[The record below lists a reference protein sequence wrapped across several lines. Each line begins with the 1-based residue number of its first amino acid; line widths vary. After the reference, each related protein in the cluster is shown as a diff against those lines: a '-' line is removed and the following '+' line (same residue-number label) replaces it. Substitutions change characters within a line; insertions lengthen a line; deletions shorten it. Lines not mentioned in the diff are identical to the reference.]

1 MGLTLIY
8 TSGNYWR
15 RNSPQPDK
23 NDKMSTAVKQFH
35 EEEAIGKTYDLQVAR
50 RLLKYLKPYIRI
62 LIPALL
68 LTLALNLLGV
78 LQPKF
83 TQYAIDWYIL
93 PGKLDGLSLLV
104 LLYVGVQFFRLVFSY
119 FQAILL
125 NTVGQYVMFD
135 IRRELYDKLQ
145 HQEIAYYDRN
155 PVGRIMTRLT
165 TDVDALNE
173 LFTQGVTDL
182 LGDLVMIVAIISMM
196 MWMDPL
202 LTLVTLLT
210 VPMLFAATTWFRKGA
225 RRGYDMVRT
234 RIARINAFLQEHFA
248 GAQTVQIFNAE
259 IKSLNKFRKINDEH
273 RRANLDTIFYY
284 AVFFPLVDFIG
295 AVGIA
300 LIIWYGGYRVMQ
312 NTPGNTVLTLGALVA
327 FIQYSGFLFQ
337 PIRDISDK
345 YNVLQSAVVASHR
358 IFKTLD
364 LPIAILNPNRPLKS
378 GRARGRIEFQ
388 NVWFAYKDEEWVLKD
403 VSFTVEPGQSIALV
417 GHTGSGKTTIT
428 NLLMRFYD
436 IQRGR
441 ILLDGT
447 DLRDWDLKSLRQ
459 NFAVVLQEVFLF
471 SGTVEGNIRLGRE
484 EISEERV
491 VWAAREVHADRFIGR
506 LKDGYKAEVRE
517 RGAGLSVGQKQLIS
531 FARALA
537 FDPALLILDEATS
550 SIDTETEQLIQQA
563 IERVMRDRTSIV
575 VAHRLSTIQNADRII
590 VLHHGEIRE
599 QGNHQELLL
608 QRGLYWR
615 LYKLQYADG
624 SRIEKKTAELE
635 EPELIQTDRLQFSE

>member
-1 MGLTLIY
+1 
-8 TSGNYWR
+8 
-15 RNSPQPDK
+15 
-23 NDKMSTAVKQFH
+23 MSTAVKQYH
-35 EEEAIGKTYDLQVAR
+35 EEEAIGKSYDFQVAR
-50 RLLKYLKPYIRI
+50 RLLKYLKPYMRF
-62 LIPALL
+62 LFPALF
-68 LTLALNLLGV
+68 LTLALNLLGI

-93 PGKLDGLSLLV
+93 PRKLDGLLIIV
-104 LLYVGVQFFRLVFSY
+104 GLYFGAQLFRFIFSY
-119 FQAILL
+119 FQSILL
-125 NTVGQYVMFD
+125 NSVGQYVMFD

-145 HQEIAYYDRN
+145 HQEVAYYDRN

-182 LGDLVMIVAIISMM
+182 LGDLVMIVAIITMM
-196 MWMDPL
+196 LWMDVK

-225 RRGYDMVRT
+225 RKGYDLVRT
-234 RIARINAFLQEHFA
+234 RIARINAFLQEHIA

-259 IKSLNKFRKINDEH
+259 AKSLLKFDEINEDH
-273 RRANLDTIFYY
+273 RRANIETIFYY

-312 NTPGNTVLTLGALVA
+312 NTQDHVVLTLGALVA

-345 YNVLQSAVVASHR
+345 YNVLQAAVVASHR
-358 IFKTLD
+358 IFRTLD
-364 LPIAILNPNRPLKS
+364 LPIAIVNPPKPLKS
-378 GRARGRIEFQ
+378 DRAQGRIEFQ
-388 NVWFAYKDEEWVLKD
+388 NVWFAYKDENWVLKD
-403 VSFTVEPGQSIALV
+403 VSFTVEPGQSVALV

-441 ILLDGT
+441 ILLDGV
-447 DLRDWDLKSLRQ
+447 DLRDWDLKALRE

-471 SGTVEGNIRLGRE
+471 SGTIAGNIRLGRE
-484 EISEERV
+484 DITEERV
-491 VWAAREVHADRFIGR
+491 GWAAREVHADRFIEK
-506 LKDGYKAEVRE
+506 LKNAYQAEVRE

-550 SIDTETEQLIQQA
+550 SIDTETEQLIQRA

-599 QGNHQELLL
+599 QGTHQQLLT
-608 QRGLYWR
+608 QRGLYWK
-615 LYKLQYADG
+615 LYKLQYADR
-624 SRIEKKTAELE
+624 S
-635 EPELIQTDRLQFSE
+635 DRQEDLLGVG

>member
-1 MGLTLIY
+1 
-8 TSGNYWR
+8 
-15 RNSPQPDK
+15 
-23 NDKMSTAVKQFH
+23 MSAATKQFQ
-35 EEEAIGKTYDLQVAR
+35 EEEAIGKTYDFQIAR
-50 RLLKYLKPYIRI
+50 RLFRYLKPYAR
-62 LIPALL
+62 LLVPALV
-68 LTLALNLLGV
+68 LTLALNLLGI

-93 PGKLDGLSLLV
+93 PRKTDGLLLLV
-104 LLYVGVQFFRLVFSY
+104 ILYVVVQLFRLLFSY

-125 NTVGQYVMFD
+125 NSVGQYVMFD

-165 TDVDALNE
+165 NDVDALNE

-182 LGDLVMIVAIISMM
+182 LGDLVMIVAIISVMLS
-196 MWMDPL
+196 MDVR

-210 VPMLFAATTWFRKGA
+210 VPMLFAATTWFRRGA

-259 IKSLNKFRKINDEH
+259 SKSVQKFQDINDDY
-273 RRANLDTIFYY
+273 RRANIDTIFFY

-312 NTPGNTVLTLGALVA
+312 NTPTHTVLTLGALVA

-364 LPIAILNPNRPLKS
+364 LPIAILNPKEPSKAE
-378 GRARGRIEFQ
+378 RARGLIEFQ
-388 NVWFAYKDEEWVLKD
+388 NVWFAYKDDDWVLKD
-403 VSFTVEPGQSIALV
+403 VSFVVEPGQSIALV

-436 IQRGR
+436 IQRGK
-441 ILLDGT
+441 ILLDGV
-447 DLRDWDLKSLRQ
+447 DLREWDMKALRQ
-459 NFAVVLQEVFLF
+459 NFAVVLQDVFLF
-471 SGTVEGNIRLGRE
+471 SGTIEGNIRLGRD

-491 VWAAREVHADRFIGR
+491 GWAAREVHADRFIQR
-506 LKDGYKAEVRE
+506 LKGGYKAEVRE

-550 SIDTETEQLIQQA
+550 SIDTETEQLIQRA

-575 VAHRLSTIQNADRII
+575 VAHRLSTVQSADRII

-599 QGNHQELLL
+599 QGTHQELLS
-608 QRGLYWR
+608 QRGLYWK
-615 LYKLQYADG
+615 LYRLQYADA
-624 SRIEKKTAELE
+624 SRAQYKVAKAEE
-635 EPELIQTDRLQFSE
+635 EEESIRAVSSRLQFSE

>member
-1 MGLTLIY
+1 
-8 TSGNYWR
+8 
-15 RNSPQPDK
+15 
-23 NDKMSTAVKQFH
+23 MSTAAKQFH
-35 EEEAIGKTYDLQVAR
+35 EEEAIGKTYDFQVGR
-50 RLLKYLKPYIRI
+50 RLLRYLKPYLRM
-62 LIPALL
+62 LIPALA
-68 LTLALNLLGV
+68 LTFALNLLGI

-93 PGKLDGLSLLV
+93 PRNADGLLLLV
-104 LLYVGVQFFRLVFSY
+104 GLFAGVQLLRLIFSY
-119 FQAILL
+119 LQTVLL

-145 HQEIAYYDRN
+145 HQEVAYYDRN

-165 TDVDALNE
+165 NDVDALNE
-173 LFTQGVTDL
+173 LFTQGVTDV
-182 LGDLVMIVAIISMM
+182 LGDLVMIFAIIGVM
-196 MWMDPL
+196 MWMDVR

-210 VPMLFAATTWFRKGA
+210 VPLLFAATTWFRKGA

-259 IKSLNKFRKINDEH
+259 GKSLNKFDDINDDY
-273 RRANLDTIFYY
+273 RKANLDTIFYY

-300 LIIWYGGYRVMQ
+300 LVIWYGGYRVM
-312 NTPGNTVLTLGALVA
+312 NSALTLGALVA

-345 YNVLQSAVVASHR
+345 YNVLQAAVVASHR

-364 LPIAILNPNRPLKS
+364 LPVAITTPAEPLRE
-378 GRARGRIEFQ
+378 GRARGLIEFRD
-388 NVWFAYKDEEWVLKD
+388 VWFAYKNEDWVLKG
-403 VSFTVEPGQSIALV
+403 VSFTVNPGESVALV

-436 IQRGR
+436 IQRGQ
-441 ILLDGT
+441 ILLDGV
-447 DLRDWDLKSLRQ
+447 DLRDWDLEALRR
-459 NFAVVLQEVFLF
+459 NFAVVLQDIFLF
-471 SGTVEGNIRLGRE
+471 SGTVESNIRLGRTD
-484 EISEERV
+484 ISDERV
-491 VWAAREVHADRFIGR
+491 QWAAQEVHAHQFIKR
-506 LKDGYKAEVRE
+506 LRGGYKSEVKE

-550 SIDTETEQLIQQA
+550 SIDTETEQSIQQA
-563 IERVMRDRTSIV
+563 IGRVMQDRTSIV
-575 VAHRLSTIQNADRII
+575 VAHRLSTIQRADQII

-599 QGNHQELLL
+599 QGTHQELLAEH
-608 QRGLYWR
+608 GLYWM

-624 SRIEKKTAELE
+624 APPHVTVGPDENANPQPISDFA
-635 EPELIQTDRLQFSE
+635 Q

>member
-1 MGLTLIY
+1 
-8 TSGNYWR
+8 
-15 RNSPQPDK
+15 
-23 NDKMSTAVKQFH
+23 MSTAVQQFH

-50 RLLKYLKPYIRI
+50 RLLLYLKPYVRP
-62 LIPALL
+62 LLLALL
-68 LTLALNLLGV
+68 LTLALNLLGI

-83 TQYAIDWYIL
+83 TEYAIDWYIV
-93 PGKLDGLSLLV
+93 PRQLDGLGLLV
-104 LLYVGVQFFRLVFSY
+104 ALFFGTQVLRLVLSY
-119 FQAILL
+119 FQAICV

-135 IRRELYDKLQ
+135 MRKELYDKLQ
-145 HQEIAYYDRN
+145 HQEVAYYDRN

-165 TDVDALNE
+165 SDVDALNE

-182 LGDLVMIVAIISMM
+182 LGDLVMIVAIVSVMLY
-196 MWMDPL
+196 MDVR

-210 VPMLFAATTWFRKGA
+210 VPLLFAATTWFRRGA
-225 RRGYDMVRT
+225 RRGYDLVRT
-234 RIARINAFLQEHFA
+234 RIARINAFLQEHFG

-259 IKSLNKFRKINDEH
+259 TKSLGTFDKINTEY
-273 RRANLDTIFYY
+273 RRANIDTIFYY

-295 AVGIA
+295 ALGIA
-300 LIIWYGGYRVMQ
+300 LIIWYGGYRVMH
-312 NTPGNTVLTLGALVA
+312 GALKLGALVA
-327 FIQYSGFLFQ
+327 FIQYSQFLFQ

-345 YNVLQSAVVASHR
+345 YNVLQAAVVASHR

-364 LPIAILNPNRPLKS
+364 LPIAILTPEKPLKT

-388 NVWFAYKDEEWVLKD
+388 NVWFAYKEEDWVLKD

-441 ILLDGT
+441 ILLDGV
-447 DLRDWDLKSLRQ
+447 DLRDWELNALRQ

-471 SGTVEGNIRLGRE
+471 SGTIEGNIRLGRE
-484 EISEERV
+484 EIAEERV
-491 VWAAREVHADRFIGR
+491 RWAASEVHADGFIKR
-506 LKDGYKAEVRE
+506 LKGDYKAEVRE

-550 SIDTETEQLIQQA
+550 SIDTETEQLIQRA

-590 VLHHGEIRE
+590 VLHHGEVRE
-599 QGNHQELLL
+599 QGTHQELLAE
-608 QRGLYWR
+608 RGLYWK
-615 LYKLQYADG
+615 LYKLQYADP
-624 SRIEKKTAELE
+624 SYREAVT
-635 EPELIQTDRLQFSE
+635 

>member
-1 MGLTLIY
+1 
-8 TSGNYWR
+8 
-15 RNSPQPDK
+15 
-23 NDKMSTAVKQFH
+23 MSTAAKQFH
-35 EEEAIGKTYDLQVAR
+35 EEEAIGKTYDFQIAR
-50 RLLKYLKPYIRI
+50 RLLKYLKPYVR
-62 LIPALL
+62 LLVPALV
-68 LTLALNLLGV
+68 LTLALNLLGI

-93 PGKLDGLSLLV
+93 PRKTDGLILLV
-104 LLYVGVQFFRLVFSY
+104 ALYVGVQLFRLIFSY

-125 NTVGQYVMFD
+125 NSVGQYVMFD

-182 LGDLVMIVAIISMM
+182 LGDVVMIFAIISVML
-196 MWMDPL
+196 WMDVR

-259 IKSLNKFRKINDEH
+259 AKSVHRFDVINEDY
-273 RRANLDTIFYY
+273 RRANIDTIFYY

-312 NTPGNTVLTLGALVA
+312 NTPGHTVMTLGALVA

-364 LPIAILNPNRPLKS
+364 LPIAILNPIAPRKAE
-378 GRARGRIEFQ
+378 RAQGRIEFQ
-388 NVWFAYKDEEWVLKD
+388 NVWFAYKDEDWVLKD
-403 VSFTVEPGQSIALV
+403 VSFSVEPGQSIALV

-436 IQRGR
+436 IQRGK
-441 ILLDGT
+441 ILLDGV
-447 DLRDWDLKSLRQ
+447 DLREWDMKALRE
-459 NFAVVLQEVFLF
+459 NFAVVLQDVFLF
-471 SGTVEGNIRLGRE
+471 SGTIEGNIRLGRD

-491 VWAAREVHADRFIGR
+491 QWAAREVHADRFIER
-506 LKDGYKAEVRE
+506 LKDQYKAEVRE

-550 SIDTETEQLIQQA
+550 SIDTETEQLIQRA

-575 VAHRLSTIQNADRII
+575 VAHRLSTVQNADRII

-599 QGNHQELLL
+599 QGTHQDLLS
-608 QRGLYWR
+608 QRGLYWK
-615 LYKLQYADG
+615 LYKLQYADA
-624 SRIEKKTAELE
+624 SRSQQQTVEDQE
-635 EPELIQTDRLQFSE
+635 EESVRADRLQFSE